1 MDPDKLCG
9 QCIPYLL
16 KDSLWPAVKG
26 CSLCHHQSTGTMIQQ
41 KIHLISKAVL
51 ICILTI
57 IAFMSQLRTAILIFP
72 NVKSHWEVSFIL
84 QSCALY
90 VNHMAVHFW
99 FQCLNIASRRQHNF
113 YAQNNRHSTVLQ
125 VYAAVYILFS
135 WSLSEIQA
143 VEWGQWGCLTKE
155 QDPTTAE
162 WANQGKKKAS
172 SIYLQCLP
180 RVAFMNMVL
189 CRRMT
194 LRRSSWDF
202 RELCSCRRWIRSTT
216 RVV

>member
-26 CSLCHHQSTGTMIQQ
+26 CSLCRHQSTGTMIQQ

-51 ICILTI
+51 ICILTS
-57 IAFMSQLRTAILIFP
+57 IAFMSQLKTAILIFP
-72 NVKSHWEVSFIL
+72 NVKSHWDIIFIL

-99 FQCLNIASRRQHNF
+99 FQCLNIAARRQHNRHAPNKTF
-113 YAQNNRHSTVLQ
+113 YSFAGLWTFCSLEASLKFKLSGEASEAASQRNRIQQLQNELIKVR
-125 VYAAVYILFS
+125 
-135 WSLSEIQA
+135 
-143 VEWGQWGCLTKE
+143 
-155 QDPTTAE
+155 
-162 WANQGKKKAS
+162 KKAS

-180 RVAFMNMVL
+180 RVVFMNMVL

-202 RELCSCRRWIRSTT
+202 RELCSSRRWIRSTT